1 MKRSLVSLVSVL
13 LGAVVIMALNIA
25 ASSPGIQSAEELM
38 QKVEKAQTAQDHQ
51 ELAAYYRE
59 QAGGLKKKAQDHKVM
74 AETYSRA
81 ITGKG
86 DWATHCRSLASYY
99 ERAAKENEA
108 LAKLHEKMAA
118 SLKKKP

>member
-1 MKRSLVSLVSVL
+1 MKKTLKAAASFL
-13 LGAVVIMALNIA
+13 LGAMVITASTIA
-25 ASSPGIQSAEELM
+25 ARSPGIQTHDELM
-38 QKVEKAQTAQDHQ
+38 QKIEKAQTAQDHE
-51 ELAAYYRE
+51 ELSTYYRE
-59 QAGGLKKKAQDHKVM
+59 QAAFLKKKAQDHKVM

-81 ITGKG
+81 FVGKG
-86 DWATHCRSLASYY
+86 DWATHCRSLISYY